1 MSGKEKNKL
10 NQLGQSILRENGFKD
25 YQDYLLT
32 TRGARFANHYLEK
45 CWNDS
50 KMFNEADVCIYRQLV
65 DIDSKLGTNASR
77 QLRSCLSNT
86 TRWDL
91 IKVLFTLIN
100 TDLNLSRLLTLKKWR
115 DTKN

>member
-1 MSGKEKNKL
+1 MNGYKELRKTGAVGFAHAYLDQCDKESKPDKEIDIEVYNKL
-10 NQLGQSILRENGFKD
+10 VQL
-25 YQDYLLT
+25 
-32 TRGARFANHYLEK
+32 
-45 CWNDS
+45 
-50 KMFNEADVCIYRQLV
+50 
-65 DIDSKLGTNASR
+65 DSKLGTNASR